1 MMGRTHA
8 LSGLVVGV
16 AAATGTRPERWVVAP
31 LLLVALVWLVA
42 VVEKVLP
49 AGRLPLR

>member
-1 MMGRTHA
+1 
-8 LSGLVVGV
+8 
-16 AAATGTRPERWVVAP
+16 
-31 LLLVALVWLVA
+31 LLTALVWLVA